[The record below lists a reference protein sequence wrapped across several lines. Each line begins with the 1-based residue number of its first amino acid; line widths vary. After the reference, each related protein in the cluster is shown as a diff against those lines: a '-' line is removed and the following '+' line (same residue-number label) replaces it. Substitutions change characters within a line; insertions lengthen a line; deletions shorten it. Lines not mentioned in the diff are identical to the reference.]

1 MYDKIRIG
9 IVVADIGRFFKDL
22 EKMGVKSE
30 KNLSDEK
37 TFYATSMLLFSILNR
52 LLDLGSEI
60 ITAKQLGTPGSYRD
74 IFKLLERNKLI
85 KTPLSK
91 RLINLVYARNLLA
104 HEYQDFTNKE
114 VYKIFNEIKAVKEFV
129 IVIKEILKSPA

>member
-9 IVVADIGRFFKDL
+9 IIVADIERFFKDL
-22 EKMGVKSE
+22 EKMDVKSE
-30 KNLSDEK
+30 KSLFDEK

-60 ITAKQLGTPGSYRD
+60 VTAKQLGTPGSYRD
-74 IFKLLERNKLI
+74 IFSLLERNKLI
-85 KTPLSK
+85 KTSLSK

-114 VYKIFNEIKAVKEFV
+114 VYKIFNEVKAVREFV
-129 IVIKEILKSPA
+129 ILVKEIVKSPA

>member
-1 MYDKIRIG
+1 
-9 IVVADIGRFFKDL
+9 
-22 EKMGVKSE
+22 MGVKSE

>member
-9 IVVADIGRFFKDL
+9 IVVADIERFFKDL
-22 EKMGVKSE
+22 EKMDVKSQD
-30 KNLSDEK
+30 NLFDEK

-60 ITAKQLGTPGSYRD
+60 VTAKQLGTPGSYRD
-74 IFKLLERNKLI
+74 IFSLLERNRLI
-85 KTPLSK
+85 KTSLSK
-91 RLINLVYARNLLA
+91 KLINLVYARNLLA

-129 IVIKEILKSPA
+129 TVVKEILKNPA